1 MAQDKQPILV
11 ASADTAS
18 TSAPA
23 SADKGGLQMLLLS
36 DGTSITFADF
46 GKKWPEEQEKMMG
59 MVKDE
64 TMLSALDE
72 YIAWSVQVANQEA
85 DKIAEQRQVAN
96 QTLRAEQQKFIAD
109 AMLYMQKVEDKKV
122 SIDLAI
128 IQSILDTEIETP
140 GVIPPIL
147 LKWAQSHNTTTV
159 ASIAWR

>member
-1 MAQDKQPILV
+1 
-11 ASADTAS
+11 
-18 TSAPA
+18 
-23 SADKGGLQMLLLS
+23 
-36 DGTSITFADF
+36 
-46 GKKWPEEQEKMMG
+46 
-59 MVKDE
+59 
-64 TMLSALDE
+64 
-72 YIAWSVQVANQEA
+72 VANQRKES
-85 DKIAEQRQVAN
+85 ELTELQVAN

-159 ASIAWR
+159 ASIA